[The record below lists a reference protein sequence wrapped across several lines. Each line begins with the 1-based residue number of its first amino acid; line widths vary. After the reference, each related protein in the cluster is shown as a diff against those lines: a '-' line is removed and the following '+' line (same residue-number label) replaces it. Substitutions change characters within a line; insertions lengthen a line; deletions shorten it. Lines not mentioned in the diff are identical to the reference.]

1 MVRKE
6 LLSLGIAALVSAT
19 PLFAGMA
26 SPERELAIFP
36 AKPGSEPEIT
46 CQGEQKA
53 VASIRDGVLTL
64 RRTEFTQQ
72 PGIRWN
78 FR

>member
-1 MVRKE
+1 MIQKK
-6 LLSLGIAALVSAT
+6 LLSLGMAAFVSAT

-26 SPERELAIFP
+26 SPERELSIFP

-53 VASIRDGVLTL
+53 VA
-64 RRTEFTQQ
+64 
-72 PGIRWN
+72 
-78 FR
+78 